1 MSGFELDQELDHYD
15 VLEVA
20 PDAAADEIERSYR
33 VLYAAYESDSLAT
46 YSMFGADEAEDLR
59 DRIQEAYRV
68 LSDPVAR
75 RSYDASRN
83 GEFAEE
89 VEEGDD
95 EPVTLAPLADGFAQ
109 PLVETRTREVPT
121 FDAMDDVGEADASG
135 DEASWD
141 GARLRRARLLR
152 GVEVEDVAAATKINP
167 AYLRFLES
175 DRFDDLPAV
184 VYVRGFVA
192 AYARFL
198 GLDANAVARSYTLRF
213 EEHKRAKP
221 RGRLLGRR

>member
-1 MSGFELDQELDHYD
+1 MRAFEELDQELDHYD

-20 PDAAADEIERSYR
+20 PDAAPDEIERSYR
-33 VLYAAYESDSLAT
+33 VLYAAYEGDSLAT

-68 LSDPVAR
+68 LSDPVMR
-75 RSYDASRN
+75 RSYDTSRS
-83 GEFAEE
+83 GECLEEAE
-89 VEEGDD
+89 DTD

-121 FDAMDDVGEADASG
+121 FDAMDDVAEAESGEDAN
-135 DEASWD
+135 WD

-152 GVEVEDVAAATKINP
+152 GVEVEDVATATKINP

-198 GLDANAVARSYTLRF
+198 GLDANAVSRSYTLRF
-213 EEHKRAKP
+213 EEHRRAKP

>member
-1 MSGFELDQELDHYD
+1 MRAFEELDHYD
-15 VLEVA
+15 VLEIA
-20 PDAAADEIERSYR
+20 PDAAPDEIERSYR
-33 VLYAAYESDSLAT
+33 VLYAAYEGDSLAT

-68 LSDPVAR
+68 LSDPVTR
-75 RSYDASRN
+75 RSYDASRT
-83 GEFAEE
+83 GES
-89 VEEGDD
+89 VEEAEDTD

-121 FDAMDDVGEADASG
+121 FDAMDDVPEADSG
-135 DEASWD
+135 DETSWD

-152 GVEVEDVAAATKINP
+152 SVEVEDVAAATKINP
-167 AYLRFLES
+167 TYLRFLEA

-213 EEHKRAKP
+213 EEHRRAKP

>member
-1 MSGFELDQELDHYD
+1 MRGFDELDHYD
-15 VLEVA
+15 VLEIA
-20 PDAAADEIERSYR
+20 PDAGPDEIERSYR
-33 VLYAAYESDSLAT
+33 VLFAAYEGDSLAT
-46 YSMFGADEAEDLR
+46 YSMFGADEAEQLR
-59 DRIQEAYRV
+59 ERIEEAYRV
-68 LSDPVAR
+68 LSDPAMR
-75 RSYDASRN
+75 CSYDASRN
-83 GEFAEE
+83 GDCAEE
-89 VEEGDD
+89 AEEAEDSD
-95 EPVTLAPLADGFAQ
+95 ERVTLAPLADGFSQ

-121 FDAMDDVGEADASG
+121 FDARDDVADAES
-135 DEASWD
+135 DDASAWD

-152 GVEVEDVAAATKINP
+152 GVEVEDVATATKINP

-198 GLDANAVARSYTLRF
+198 GLDANAVARSYTLRL

-221 RGRLLGRR
+221 RGRMLGRR

>member
-1 MSGFELDQELDHYD
+1 MRGFDELDHYD
-15 VLEVA
+15 VLEIA
-20 PDAAADEIERSYR
+20 PDAAPDEIERSYR
-33 VLYAAYESDSLAT
+33 VLFAAYEGDSLAT
-46 YSMFGADEAEDLR
+46 YSMFGADEAEELR
-59 DRIQEAYRV
+59 ERIEEAYRV
-68 LSDPVAR
+68 LSDPAMR
-75 RSYDASRN
+75 QSYDASRN
-83 GEFAEE
+83 GEL
-89 VEEGDD
+89 VEQMEDTD

-121 FDAMDDVGEADASG
+121 FDAMDDVAEADTG
-135 DEASWD
+135 EETEWD

-152 GVEVEDVAAATKINP
+152 GVEVEDVATATKINP

>member
-1 MSGFELDQELDHYD
+1 MRGFDELDHYD
-15 VLEVA
+15 VLEVE
-20 PDAAADEIERSYR
+20 PDAAADEIERAYR

-46 YSMFGADEAEDLR
+46 YSMFGADEAEGLR
-59 DRIQEAYRV
+59 NRIQEAYRV
-68 LSDPVAR
+68 LSDPETR
-75 RSYDASRN
+75 RSYDVSRT
-83 GEFAEE
+83 GVQDEEAE
-89 VEEGDD
+89 DSD

-109 PLVETRTREVPT
+109 PLVEAVRTREVPT
-121 FDAMDDVGEADASG
+121 FDAMDDIAGSESE
-135 DEASWD
+135 DEAAWD

-152 GVEVEDVAAATKINP
+152 GVEVEDVATATKINP
-167 AYLRFLES
+167 AYLRFLEQ

-198 GLDANAVARSYTLRF
+198 GLDASAVSRSYALRF
-213 EEHKRAKP
+213 EEHRRAKP

>member
-1 MSGFELDQELDHYD
+1 MRAFEELDHYD
-15 VLEVA
+15 ILEVA
-20 PDAAADEIERSYR
+20 PDAAPDEIERSYR
-33 VLYAAYESDSLAT
+33 VLYAAYEGDSLAT
-46 YSMFGADEAEDLR
+46 YSMFGADEAEGLR

-68 LSDPVAR
+68 LSDPVMR
-75 RSYDASRN
+75 RSYDASRS
-83 GEFAEE
+83 GECPEEAE
-89 VEEGDD
+89 DTD

-109 PLVETRTREVPT
+109 PLVEARTREVPT
-121 FDAMDDVGEADASG
+121 FDAMDDVAEAESGEDTN
-135 DEASWD
+135 WD

-152 GVEVEDVAAATKINP
+152 GVEVEDVATATKINP

-175 DRFDDLPAV
+175 DRFDDLPAI

-198 GLDANAVARSYTLRF
+198 GLDANAVSRSYTLRF
-213 EEHKRAKP
+213 EEHRRTKP